1 MMSNRPNGTLYT
13 GVTSDLIRR
22 SFEHRTG
29 MVGGFTKRYGLTRL
43 VYFERHETIGAATQ
57 RQHNMKHWPRRWK
70 VRLVFG
76 ANPESRD
83 LYEEITGIVDG
94 RVEPTA
100 VRLSFC
106 GQGAW
111 H

>member
-13 GVTSDLIRR
+13 GVTSDLIHR

-43 VYFERHETIGAATQ
+43 VYFERHETIGAAIQ
-57 RQHNMKHWPRRWK
+57 REHNMKHWPRRWK

-76 ANPESRD
+76 TNPEWRD

-94 RVEPTA
+94 RDKPTA